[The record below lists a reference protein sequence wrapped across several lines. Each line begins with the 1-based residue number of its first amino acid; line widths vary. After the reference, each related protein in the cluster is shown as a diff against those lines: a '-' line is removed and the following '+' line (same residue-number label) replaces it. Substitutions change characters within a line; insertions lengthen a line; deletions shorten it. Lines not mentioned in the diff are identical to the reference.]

1 MGRGIGR
8 GRLGIVLLWTL
19 CAQAPAWAATP
30 PARKVGASFVAV
42 DLSRPAPGRPRHF
55 TREWFVSPTG
65 SDQAPGTKQA
75 PFRTI
80 GRAVRS
86 AGPGEAIRVAAGE
99 YAEGIVI
106 DGAVRAGREDAP
118 ITLLGEG
125 QPRIVPA
132 KGGGTL
138 VQVRKPHW
146 IVEGFD
152 LDVRGE
158 PRFAVLFAGDTRGA
172 VLASCHIHHGSLGAG
187 VATFGGASDVL
198 ITNNHIHH
206 FHRKPRGDSH
216 GVVVQATSRD
226 ITVRGNDIHD
236 NSGDSVQC
244 LLPDEPGEAP
254 ARGLVI
260 EDNLL
265 HDNVENAVD
274 IKTCRDVVIR
284 RNTMHGFRKS
294 PTSAG
299 EAVVIHYS
307 ARDVRVEDNLVYDAG
322 RGIAVGG
329 SREADQPSPVQVVV
343 RGNVIHDITRAGG
356 SDGAGIRVENSR
368 DVRVE
373 GNTIDRTEGY
383 GMMLGLGSNGAPSE
397 DLTVRGNVIQGRHL
411 VRLGQHR
418 PGLKMGRNQYGP
430 GGLFKVDPEETTSIA
445 GWKKASGVDQESTE
459 LR

>member
-1 MGRGIGR
+1 MGRGER
-8 GRLGIVLLWTL
+8 LGRLGIVLLWTL
-19 CAQAPAWAATP
+19 CAQAPAWSAAP
-30 PARKVGASFVAV
+30 RKTGASFMAV
-42 DLSRPAPGRPRHF
+42 DLTRPAPGRPKRF
-55 TREWFVSPTG
+55 TREWFVSPSG
-65 SDQAPGTKQA
+65 SDQAAGTKQA
-75 PFRTI
+75 PLRTI

-86 AGPGEAIRVAAGE
+86 VGPGEVIRVAPGE
-99 YAEGIVI
+99 YAEGVVI
-106 DGAVRAGREDAP
+106 DGAVKAGREDAP

-152 LDVRGE
+152 LDVRGQ
-158 PRFAVLFAGDTRGA
+158 PRFAVLFAGDTRGS

-187 VATFGGASDVL
+187 VATFGGARDVL

-206 FHRKPRGDSH
+206 FQRRPGGDSH

-244 LLPDEPGEAP
+244 LLPDKPDEVP

-265 HDNVENAVD
+265 HANGENAVD
-274 IKTCRDVVIR
+274 IKTCQGVTIR

-299 EAVVIHYS
+299 EAVVIHFS
-307 ARDVRVEDNLVYDAG
+307 ARDVRVEHNLIYDSG
-322 RGIAVGG
+322 RGVAVGG
-329 SREADQPSPVQVVV
+329 SREGDQPSPVHVVV
-343 RGNVIHDITRAGG
+343 RGNVIRDITRAGG

-373 GNTIDRTEGY
+373 DNAIDRTEGY

-430 GGLFKVDPEETTSIA
+430 GGLFKVDPEEISSITR
-445 GWKKASGVDQESTE
+445 WKKASGVDDESTE